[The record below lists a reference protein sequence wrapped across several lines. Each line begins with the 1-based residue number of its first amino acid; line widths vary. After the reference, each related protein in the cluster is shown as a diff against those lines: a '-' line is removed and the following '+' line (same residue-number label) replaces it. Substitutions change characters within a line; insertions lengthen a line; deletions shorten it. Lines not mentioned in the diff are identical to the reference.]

1 MVRNNIGHNS
11 ETMDS
16 NMLDTVEKKILTGV
30 LWVLKRKMR
39 ESESKLKYAIE
50 SVNEK
55 ELHFV
60 MKSYYHGASDGLKI
74 DIDKLK
80 TNINMIEKDLSY
92 DGYSVRKNDFIE
104 RYQRILENMEDDDPV
119 KMEFIGFYSS

>member
-1 MVRNNIGHNS
+1 
-11 ETMDS
+11 
-16 NMLDTVEKKILTGV
+16 MLDTVEKKILTGV